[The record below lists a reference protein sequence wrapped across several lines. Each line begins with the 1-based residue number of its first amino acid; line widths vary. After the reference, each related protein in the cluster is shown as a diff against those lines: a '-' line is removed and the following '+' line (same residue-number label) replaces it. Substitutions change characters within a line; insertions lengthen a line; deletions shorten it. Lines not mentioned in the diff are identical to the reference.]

1 MSEQI
6 TKKKRRKKKTKTSTT
21 NKKQTEEKKR
31 VKKKKPTTKK
41 QTEDQNDEL
50 AKPKTKKKTKTSTST
65 KTKKKISTSTKPKTQ
80 SKPSTSTK
88 TKKKISTGTSTKP
101 KKKKKPSTGT
111 KPKTKRKIKIK
122 TKAKTT
128 TKTKQKKKQKK
139 LKKPKDQPEGTKLIT
154 MVNKLQDAFTRVG
167 MVNLDMPQ
175 IAVVGCQSSGKSSV
189 LESVVGRDFLP
200 RGSGI
205 VTRRPLVLQLIRD
218 SSLSSEYGQ
227 FLHKGERK
235 YFDFKEIE
243 DEIVRDTD
251 RITGKNKGLS
261 PIPINLKLFSPS
273 VVNLTMIDLPGVTKI
288 AVGDQPENIEEQ
300 INDMVLNYISR
311 PNCIILA
318 VTPANTDL
326 ANSDSLKLAKQVDP
340 KRSRTVGV
348 LTKLDLMDEGTDAV
362 DILEG
367 RILDLKFIGVVNR
380 SQKDLL
386 NNKDV
391 RSALNAEQQFFQSH
405 PKYMHMAHVM
415 GSKYLA
421 KVLNSKLIS
430 HIKSS
435 LPAMADSTAKELKS
449 SRKKLKKLG
458 GGDNLKKK
466 EIAFKALSGFT
477 EEFKNMIDGNSK
489 DANSREG
496 KTTEENLFGGA
507 KIRHQ
512 FTTSLKRDIEEL
524 KIEEELT
531 DKKIKIYMQ
540 NAEGAI
546 SRLGIPE
553 KVFHWSIKVGIVK
566 FLEPCLKCVRSVEK
580 ELIQI
585 IVDTADQIDEF
596 TPFPV
601 LKERIL
607 EIANM
612 LVGKYREPTLEL
624 VSEIVKMELSYIN
637 FEHPGLKLNKY
648 IEDRKG
654 KVVQGWMIT
663 QSVKSKK
670 WGQMWF
676 VLKERTL
683 FYYENPDSKSPVA
696 EIPLEGCIVETL
708 DDINKAR
715 SKNNPKTTTQQPKTF
730 ENVGTEEKAPQSTQK
745 QPKKSIKTS
754 MMQKE
759 TQRKNKERGIKIIE
773 SKALKT
779 LASGKKVKKGLELD
793 EKCYV
798 RIRHPSGRRI
808 VGKTRIVEI
817 FALDHFSF
825 KNWIGNL
832 KKSAEGF
839 RTGVGKRTYRDIWA
853 IREIV
858 VNYFDAVKT
867 NLYDSIPKAIMFS
880 MVNEAKKELESVLMA
895 RVYDEDMLA
904 DLMEEDS
911 NVVKQRKDYK
921 KKIALLEEVQDI
933 MSDVK
938 SIKNIK
944 F

>member
-1 MSEQI
+1 MMNLPNQKQ
-6 TKKKRRKKKTKTSTT
+6 KKKPNQVQAQKPAQVQKPAKNQVQKQPQSKIPKQKQKQKQKKKVQSQKP
-21 NKKQTEEKKR
+21 KQKQKQ
-31 VKKKKPTTKK
+31 KKKK
-41 QTEDQNDEL
+41 
-50 AKPKTKKKTKTSTST
+50 
-65 KTKKKISTSTKPKTQ
+65 
-80 SKPSTSTK
+80 
-88 TKKKISTGTSTKP
+88 
-101 KKKKKPSTGT
+101 KKKKKP
-111 KPKTKRKIKIK
+111 KE
-122 TKAKTT
+122 
-128 TKTKQKKKQKK
+128 
-139 LKKPKDQPEGTKLIT
+139 QPEGTKLIT

-167 MVNLDMPQ
+167 LVNLDMPQ

-261 PIPINLKLFSPS
+261 PIPINLKLYSPS

-340 KRSRTVGV
+340 KRQRTVGV

-380 SQKDLL
+380 SQKDLQ

-391 RSALNAEQQFFQSH
+391 RSALNAEQQFFQGH

-449 SRKKLKKLG
+449 ARKKLKRLG

-496 KTTEENLFGGA
+496 KTKEENLFGGA
-507 KIRHQ
+507 KIRHH
-512 FTTSLKRDIEEL
+512 FTTSLKKNIEDL

-585 IVDTADQIDEF
+585 IVDTADQVDEF

-612 LVGKYREPTLEL
+612 LVGQFREPTLDL

-708 DDINKAR
+708 DDINKLR

-754 MMQKE
+754 MVEKE

-779 LASGKKVKKGLELD
+779 LESGKKVKKGLELD
-793 EKCYV
+793 KQCYV

-853 IREIV
+853 VREIV